1 MAEPDVLLDETEITD
16 SRLEFAIV
24 GDLSESE
31 ADLSEKIL
39 SVPVGGEC
47 TIFFDS
53 PGGSVYSAL
62 SLMTLIATR
71 QIRATGIVT
80 GECSSAAIWPFAAC
94 CCRQVTPFSV
104 MLFHRMKWQSE
115 EQVGLREASEWARH
129 FAQLEEEMDAL
140 LTRFFGSAIDQ
151 VEHGLGDGPGE
162 GCDLALAV
170 DLVLQKEPRLIAG
183 ELEHH
188 RADFLVLVGNARA
201 RRGFELL
208 SLFTAQHVPTHAI
221 DALDG
226 DPDHAIGGRIGGL
239 QY

>member
-1 MAEPDVLLDETEITD
+1 MSEPDVLLDETEITD

-94 CCRQVTPFSV
+94 CYRQVTPFSV

-140 LTRFFGSAIDQ
+140 LARFFGSAIDQ
-151 VEHGLGDGPGE
+151 VEQWIQESRYISGPELVAAGLAE
-162 GCDLALAV
+162 
-170 DLVLQKEPRLIAG
+170 LIELTPV
-183 ELEHH
+183 ELEQESA
-188 RADFLVLVGNARA
+188 AD
-201 RRGFELL
+201 RGSGKLK
-208 SLFTAQHVPTHAI
+208 TVHVA
-221 DALDG
+221 
-226 DPDHAIGGRIGGL
+226 
-239 QY
+239 

>member
-1 MAEPDVLLDETEITD
+1 MSESDVLLDETEVAD
-16 SRLEFAIV
+16 GHPEFAIV

-71 QIRATGIVT
+71 QIRATGIVA

-140 LTRFFGSAIDQ
+140 LTRFFGTAIDQ
-151 VEHGLGDGPGE
+151 VEQWIQESRYISGPELVEAGLAELIELTPVQPGQE
-162 GCDLALAV
+162 SV
-170 DLVLQKEPRLIAG
+170 AG
-183 ELEHH
+183 QRSEELKT
-188 RADFLVLVGNARA
+188 V
-201 RRGFELL
+201 
-208 SLFTAQHVPTHAI
+208 HVA
-221 DALDG
+221 
-226 DPDHAIGGRIGGL
+226 
-239 QY
+239 

>member
-1 MAEPDVLLDETEITD
+1 MSEPDVLLDETED
-16 SRLEFAIV
+16 REGPFEFAIV

-39 SVPVGGEC
+39 SVPIGGEC

-71 QIRATGIVT
+71 EIRATGIVT

-94 CCRQVTPFSV
+94 CYRQVTPFSV

-129 FAQLEEEMDAL
+129 FGQLEGEMDAL
-140 LTRFFGSAIDQ
+140 LTRFFGTAINQ
-151 VEHGLGDGPGE
+151 VEQWIQESRYISGPELVAAGLAELIELTPVQPAKAGD
-162 GCDLALAV
+162 V
-170 DLVLQKEPRLIAG
+170 DQQPE
-183 ELEHH
+183 ELKK
-188 RADFLVLVGNARA
+188 V
-201 RRGFELL
+201 
-208 SLFTAQHVPTHAI
+208 HVA
-221 DALDG
+221 
-226 DPDHAIGGRIGGL
+226 
-239 QY
+239 

>member
-1 MAEPDVLLDETEITD
+1 MSEPDVLLDETED
-16 SRLEFAIV
+16 REGPFEFAIV

-39 SVPVGGEC
+39 SVPIDGEC

-94 CCRQVTPFSV
+94 CYRQVTPFSV

-129 FAQLEEEMDAL
+129 FGQLEGEMDAL
-140 LTRFFGSAIDQ
+140 LTRFFGTAINQ
-151 VEHGLGDGPGE
+151 VEQWIQESRYISGPELVAAGLAELIELTPVQPAKAGD
-162 GCDLALAV
+162 V
-170 DLVLQKEPRLIAG
+170 DQQPE
-183 ELEHH
+183 ELKK
-188 RADFLVLVGNARA
+188 V
-201 RRGFELL
+201 
-208 SLFTAQHVPTHAI
+208 HVA
-221 DALDG
+221 
-226 DPDHAIGGRIGGL
+226 
-239 QY
+239 

>member
-1 MAEPDVLLDETEITD
+1 MYFCLVESACQDAYNFLFLVPGVGSFTFRDLSWWCVAMSESDVLLDETEITD

-94 CCRQVTPFSV
+94 CHRQVTPFSV

-129 FAQLEEEMDAL
+129 FAQLEEEMDTL

-151 VEHGLGDGPGE
+151 VEQWIQESRYISGPELVAAGLAE
-162 GCDLALAV
+162 
-170 DLVLQKEPRLIAG
+170 LIELTPV
-183 ELEHH
+183 ELEQESA
-188 RADFLVLVGNARA
+188 AD
-201 RRGFELL
+201 RGSGKLK
-208 SLFTAQHVPTHAI
+208 TVHVA
-221 DALDG
+221 
-226 DPDHAIGGRIGGL
+226 
-239 QY
+239 

>member
-1 MAEPDVLLDETEITD
+1 MSDPDVLLEETED
-16 SRLEFAIV
+16 REEPFEFAIV

-39 SVPVGGEC
+39 SVPIGGEC

-94 CCRQVTPFSV
+94 CYRQVTPFSV

-129 FAQLEEEMDAL
+129 FGQLEGEMDAL
-140 LTRFFGSAIDQ
+140 LTRFFGTAIDQ
-151 VEHGLGDGPGE
+151 VEQWIQESRYISGPELVAAGLA
-162 GCDLALAV
+162 DLIELTPVQPANADQV
-170 DLVLQKEPRLIAG
+170 DQQPKELKK
-183 ELEHH
+183 
-188 RADFLVLVGNARA
+188 V
-201 RRGFELL
+201 
-208 SLFTAQHVPTHAI
+208 HVA
-221 DALDG
+221 
-226 DPDHAIGGRIGGL
+226 
-239 QY
+239 

>member
-1 MAEPDVLLDETEITD
+1 MSESDALLDETEVTD
-16 SRLEFAIV
+16 DHLEFAIV

-94 CCRQVTPFSV
+94 CYRQVTPFSV

-140 LTRFFGSAIDQ
+140 LTRFFGAAIEQ
-151 VEHGLGDGPGE
+151 VEQWIQESRYISGPELVEAGLAELIELTPVQPGE
-162 GCDLALAV
+162 ESVTGQRSEKLKTV
-170 DLVLQKEPRLIAG
+170 
-183 ELEHH
+183 
-188 RADFLVLVGNARA
+188 
-201 RRGFELL
+201 
-208 SLFTAQHVPTHAI
+208 HVA
-221 DALDG
+221 
-226 DPDHAIGGRIGGL
+226 
-239 QY
+239 

>member
-1 MAEPDVLLDETEITD
+1 MSEPDVLLDETEITD

-94 CCRQVTPFSV
+94 CYRQVTPFSV

-115 EQVGLREASEWARH
+115 EQVGIREATEWSRH
-129 FAQLEEEMDAL
+129 FSSLELEMDSL
-140 LTRFFGSAIDQ
+140 LILLFGIAEDSDSASLIRKWCDEHRYVTGCELAEAGLAELID
-151 VEHGLGDGPGE
+151 LSP
-162 GCDLALAV
+162 
-170 DLVLQKEPRLIAG
+170 
-183 ELEHH
+183 LEWL
-188 RADFLVLVGNARA
+188 R
-201 RRGFELL
+201 
-208 SLFTAQHVPTHAI
+208 Q
-221 DALDG
+221 
-226 DPDHAIGGRIGGL
+226 
-239 QY
+239 

>member
-1 MAEPDVLLDETEITD
+1 MSDPDVLLEETED
-16 SRLEFAIV
+16 REGPFEFAIV

-39 SVPVGGEC
+39 SVPIGGEC

-94 CCRQVTPFSV
+94 CYRQVTPFSV

-129 FAQLEEEMDAL
+129 FGQLEGEMDAL
-140 LTRFFGSAIDQ
+140 LTRFFGTAINQVEQWIQESRYISGPELVAAGLAELIELTPVQPAKADQ
-151 VEHGLGDGPGE
+151 VDP
-162 GCDLALAV
+162 
-170 DLVLQKEPRLIAG
+170 QPKELKK
-183 ELEHH
+183 
-188 RADFLVLVGNARA
+188 V
-201 RRGFELL
+201 
-208 SLFTAQHVPTHAI
+208 HVA
-221 DALDG
+221 
-226 DPDHAIGGRIGGL
+226 
-239 QY
+239 

>member
-1 MAEPDVLLDETEITD
+1 MSDPDVLLEETED
-16 SRLEFAIV
+16 REGPFEFAIV

-39 SVPVGGEC
+39 SVPIGGEC

-94 CCRQVTPFSV
+94 CYRHVTPFSV

-129 FAQLEEEMDAL
+129 FGQLETEMDAL
-140 LTRFFGSAIDQ
+140 LTRFFGSATDQ
-151 VEHGLGDGPGE
+151 VERWIQESRYISGPELVAVGLAELIELTPVQPVKEGE
-162 GCDLALAV
+162 VEQRPRDLKKV
-170 DLVLQKEPRLIAG
+170 
-183 ELEHH
+183 
-188 RADFLVLVGNARA
+188 
-201 RRGFELL
+201 
-208 SLFTAQHVPTHAI
+208 HVA
-221 DALDG
+221 
-226 DPDHAIGGRIGGL
+226 
-239 QY
+239 

>member
-1 MAEPDVLLDETEITD
+1 MYFCLVESACQDAYNFLFLVPGVGSFTFRDLSWWCVAMSEPDVLLDETEITD

-151 VEHGLGDGPGE
+151 VEQWIQESRYISGPELVAAGLAELIELTPVELEQESAADRGPGK
-162 GCDLALAV
+162 LKTV
-170 DLVLQKEPRLIAG
+170 
-183 ELEHH
+183 
-188 RADFLVLVGNARA
+188 
-201 RRGFELL
+201 
-208 SLFTAQHVPTHAI
+208 HVA
-221 DALDG
+221 
-226 DPDHAIGGRIGGL
+226 
-239 QY
+239 

>member
-1 MAEPDVLLDETEITD
+1 MQEPDARLEEAEVEEEP
-16 SRLEFAIV
+16 LEFAVI

-71 QIRATGIVT
+71 EIRATGIVT

-94 CCRQVTPFSV
+94 CYRQVTPFSV

-115 EQVGLREASEWARH
+115 EQVGRGEASEWARH
-129 FAQLEEEMDAL
+129 FAQLEEEMDSL
-140 LTRFFGSAIDQ
+140 LARFFGTASDQ
-151 VEHGLGDGPGE
+151 VKQWIRESRYITGREMAEAGLAELIDLTPVPGRQGRE
-162 GCDLALAV
+162 SAGSPAV
-170 DLVLQKEPRLIAG
+170 SE
-183 ELEHH
+183 ELKT
-188 RADFLVLVGNARA
+188 V
-201 RRGFELL
+201 
-208 SLFTAQHVPTHAI
+208 HVA
-221 DALDG
+221 
-226 DPDHAIGGRIGGL
+226 
-239 QY
+239 

>member
-1 MAEPDVLLDETEITD
+1 MSEPDVLLDATEITD

-129 FAQLEEEMDAL
+129 FSQLEEEMDAL

-151 VEHGLGDGPGE
+151 VEQWIQESRYISGPELVTAGLAE
-162 GCDLALAV
+162 
-170 DLVLQKEPRLIAG
+170 LIELTPV
-183 ELEHH
+183 ELEQES
-188 RADFLVLVGNARA
+188 AAE
-201 RRGFELL
+201 RGSGTLK
-208 SLFTAQHVPTHAI
+208 TVHVA
-221 DALDG
+221 
-226 DPDHAIGGRIGGL
+226 
-239 QY
+239 

>member
-1 MAEPDVLLDETEITD
+1 MPEPDVLLDETEVQD
-16 SRLEFAIV
+16 GPVEFAII

-94 CCRQVTPFSV
+94 CYRHVTPFSV

-129 FAQLEEEMDAL
+129 FGQLETEMDAL
-140 LTRFFGSAIDQ
+140 LTRFFGSATDQ
-151 VEHGLGDGPGE
+151 VERWIQESRYISGPELVAVGLAELIELTPVQPVKEGE
-162 GCDLALAV
+162 VEQRPRDLKKV
-170 DLVLQKEPRLIAG
+170 
-183 ELEHH
+183 
-188 RADFLVLVGNARA
+188 
-201 RRGFELL
+201 
-208 SLFTAQHVPTHAI
+208 HVA
-221 DALDG
+221 
-226 DPDHAIGGRIGGL
+226 
-239 QY
+239 

>member
-1 MAEPDVLLDETEITD
+1 MSESDALLDETEVTD
-16 SRLEFAIV
+16 DHLEFAIV

-94 CCRQVTPFSV
+94 CYRQVTPFSV

-140 LTRFFGSAIDQ
+140 LTRFFGAAIEQ
-151 VEHGLGDGPGE
+151 VEQWIQESRYISGPELVEAGLAELIELTPVQPGQQRAT
-162 GCDLALAV
+162 G
-170 DLVLQKEPRLIAG
+170 QRL
-183 ELEHH
+183 EKLKT
-188 RADFLVLVGNARA
+188 V
-201 RRGFELL
+201 
-208 SLFTAQHVPTHAI
+208 HVA
-221 DALDG
+221 
-226 DPDHAIGGRIGGL
+226 
-239 QY
+239 

>member
-1 MAEPDVLLDETEITD
+1 MSDPDVLLEETED
-16 SRLEFAIV
+16 REEPFEFAIV

-39 SVPVGGEC
+39 SVPIGGEC

-94 CCRQVTPFSV
+94 CYRQVTPFSV

-129 FAQLEEEMDAL
+129 FGQLEGEMDAL
-140 LTRFFGSAIDQ
+140 LTRFFGTAINQ
-151 VEHGLGDGPGE
+151 VEQWIQESRYISGPELVAAGLAELIELTPVQPAKAGD
-162 GCDLALAV
+162 V
-170 DLVLQKEPRLIAG
+170 DQQPE
-183 ELEHH
+183 ELKK
-188 RADFLVLVGNARA
+188 V
-201 RRGFELL
+201 
-208 SLFTAQHVPTHAI
+208 HVA
-221 DALDG
+221 
-226 DPDHAIGGRIGGL
+226 
-239 QY
+239 

>member
-1 MAEPDVLLDETEITD
+1 MSEPDVLLDETED
-16 SRLEFAIV
+16 REGPFEFAIV

-31 ADLSEKIL
+31 ADLSEKRL
-39 SVPVGGEC
+39 SVPIGGEC

-94 CCRQVTPFSV
+94 CYRQVTPFSV

-129 FAQLEEEMDAL
+129 FGQLEGEMDAL
-140 LTRFFGSAIDQ
+140 LTRFFGTAINQ
-151 VEHGLGDGPGE
+151 VEQWIQESRYISGPELVAAGLAELIELTPVQPAKAGD
-162 GCDLALAV
+162 V
-170 DLVLQKEPRLIAG
+170 DQQPE
-183 ELEHH
+183 ELKK
-188 RADFLVLVGNARA
+188 V
-201 RRGFELL
+201 
-208 SLFTAQHVPTHAI
+208 HVA
-221 DALDG
+221 
-226 DPDHAIGGRIGGL
+226 
-239 QY
+239 